1 MDKVHGQGLHSIRW
15 RFALASTVLTIVG
28 VLLRETWMG
37 HDDGYTA
44 GGLASLALLTMAIG
58 SITFCMATQLTNSIE
73 SLRRSTEA
81 IAAGALDSPVAVDCA
96 CEVGGLASS
105 FRKMTQRM
113 NANLLRIN
121 ALAYT
126 DPVTGLPNRSAI
138 DHLLGHALAP
148 ESTAQAPG
156 GFQAAILFIGLGGFK
171 HVNDR
176 LGHQGGDALLQQ
188 AATRILE
195 RGFDRT
201 LQTLQ
206 PCTDNFGSPCARLPD
221 DLVLARFTGDEF
233 VAILPG
239 VTDRIALRALGER
252 LVAHFQEPFRIGTHD
267 VVVQARVGIALTP
280 QDTSSA
286 TELLTFAD
294 LAMHCAKRDQRA
306 PIVFFDQ
313 RIRDALIER
322 TETESALRL
331 ALQRN
336 ELRLHFQPKV
346 DADTLHLAGVEAL
359 VRWQHPQ
366 RGLLLPG
373 AFIEVAEQAGLM
385 GALGQRVID
394 LAVAQCRIWLA
405 SGRPR
410 QIAVNVSPSQF
421 ASPEFVPHLLET
433 LRCAGVPNH
442 LLSIEITESIAMSAT
457 DEVED
462 RLKALHDAGI
472 RIAIDDFGVG
482 FSNLSQ
488 LARVPMHDLKIDR
501 SLVMAIG
508 ENRKSEVI
516 IRATI
521 GMAHALGYRTI
532 AEGIETPQQQH
543 YLTSLGCDILQGY
556 RFGRPMDAEALDAWV
571 AGRVDHITAR
581 GAAATTPATAPH
593 PQRPETPA
601 ARTRAAPAASG
612 HPAPSSRSTSR

>member
-121 ALAYT
+121 TLAYT
-126 DPVTGLPNRSAI
+126 DAVTGLPNRSVI

-148 ESTAQAPG
+148 QQHSGYE
-156 GFQAAILFIGLGGFK
+156 AAIFFIGLDGFK
-171 HVNDR
+171 HINDR
-176 LGHQGGDALLQQ
+176 LGHQGGDELLRQ
-188 AATRILE
+188 AAQRILE
-195 RGFDRT
+195 QGFGRT
-201 LQTLQ
+201 LQTLDSCSDAFGR
-206 PCTDNFGSPCARLPD
+206 PCDRLPE

-239 VTDRIALRALGER
+239 VTDRAALRRLGER
-252 LVAHFQEPFRIGTHD
+252 LVATFREPFRIGAQD
-267 VVVQARVGIALTP
+267 VVAHPRVGIALTP
-280 QDTSSA
+280 EDTCSA
-286 TELLTFAD
+286 AELLSFAD
-294 LAMHCAKRDQRA
+294 LAMHCARRDPHERL
-306 PIVFFDQ
+306 VFFDQ
-313 RIRDALIER
+313 RIREALLER
-322 TETESALRL
+322 TDTESALRL
-331 ALQRN
+331 ALQGD

-346 DADTLHLAGVEAL
+346 DARTLALTGVEAL

-366 RGLLLPG
+366 RGLLAPV
-373 AFIEVAEQAGLM
+373 AFIDVAEQAGLM
-385 GALGQRVID
+385 GALGQQVIA
-394 LAVAQCRIWLA
+394 LAVAQCRLWLEA
-405 SGRPR
+405 GIRRPV
-410 QIAVNVSPSQF
+410 AVNVSPSQF
-421 ASPEFVPHLLET
+421 ASPEFVPQLLAT
-433 LRCAGVPNH
+433 LKQAQVPAT
-442 LLSIEITESIAMSAT
+442 LLSVEITESIAMSAT
-457 DEVED
+457 EEVEE
-462 RLKALHDAGI
+462 RLSTLRHAGI

-488 LARVPMHDLKIDR
+488 LSRVPMDDLKIDR

-508 ENRKSEVI
+508 ENQKSEVI
-516 IRATI
+516 IRAII

-532 AEGIETPQQQH
+532 AEGIETPEQQA
-543 YLTSLGCDILQGY
+543 YLKSLGCNALQGY
-556 RFGRPMDAEALDAWV
+556 RFARPMDAAALEDWV
-571 AGRVDHITAR
+571 AA
-581 GAAATTPATAPH
+581 
-593 PQRPETPA
+593 
-601 ARTRAAPAASG
+601 RAAPALRVNPVSE
-612 HPAPSSRSTSR
+612 R